1 MPNKHNASR
10 RHHIPKMK
18 FRVRNWAEYDAG
30 LRCRGSLTLWVTP
43 EVLDGWQAVRR
54 TTPGGQSSHSRLAIE
69 TGKMLRLAFHLA
81 LRQTEGLMA
90 SIFVL
95 LDVPLS
101 TPEHSTLSRRAR
113 TMESISKGCV
123 LPDGPIHF
131 LIDSTGLKV
140 FGAGEWLQ
148 EKHGAKARRTW
159 KKLHLAADA
168 DTGMTMASTLTGND
182 VGDPSQVAPLLDQIE
197 ATIACVTADGAYD
210 GIPTYHIVAGH
221 GEDVRVIIP
230 PHVSAILSAEAEHN
244 PSQRDQ
250 HILSITVR
258 GRLCWQEETD
268 YGQRALVE
276 TAMGRYK
283 AIIGPRLRARSCS
296 GQQAEAAVGVA
307 VLNRM
312 LNAGRPHSVRRLGIA
327 A

>member
-1 MPNKHNASR
+1 ML
-10 RHHIPKMK
+10 
-18 FRVRNWAEYDAG
+18 FR
-30 LRCRGSLTLWVTP
+30 S
-43 EVLDGWQAVRR
+43 
-54 TTPGGQSSHSRLAIE
+54 
-69 TGKMLRLAFHLA
+69 LAFHLA
-81 LRQTEGLMA
+81 LRQTEGLIA

-95 LDVPLS
+95 LNVPLS
-101 TPEHSTLSRRAR
+101 TPDHSTFSRRAR
-113 TMESISKGCV
+113 KLESITNGCV
-123 LPDGPIHF
+123 LPDGPIQL

-159 KKLHLAADA
+159 KKLHLAMDA
-168 DTGMTMASTLTGND
+168 DTGMIMASTLTGND

-197 ATIACVTADGAYD
+197 ATISSVTADGAYD
-210 GIPTYHIVAGH
+210 GMPTYEVVAAH
-221 GEDVRVIIP
+221 GEDIRVIIP
-230 PHVSAILSAEAEHN
+230 PHVTAVLSDKPGHN

-250 HILSITVR
+250 HILSIAAH
-258 GRLCWQEETD
+258 GRLGWQKETD

-283 AIIGPRLRARSCS
+283 TIIGPRLRARSFS

-307 VLNRM
+307 ILNRM
-312 LNAGRPHSVRRLGIA
+312 LDAGRPDSVRRLNIA

>member
-18 FRVRNWAEYDAG
+18 FSVKNWAEYDAG
-30 LRCRGSLTLWVTP
+30 LRRRGSLTLWVTA
-43 EVLDGWQAVRR
+43 EVLNCWQAPRR
-54 TTPGGQSSHSRLAIE
+54 ATRGGQFSYSELAIE
-69 TGKMLRLAFHLA
+69 TSMMLRLAFHLA

-90 SIFVL
+90 SIFGL
-95 LDVPLS
+95 LGVPLS
-101 TPEHSTLSRRAR
+101 TPDHSTLSRRAR
-113 TMESISKGCV
+113 KMGSISTGCI
-123 LPDGPIHF
+123 LPDGPIHL

-148 EKHGAKARRTW
+148 ERHGARARRTW
-159 KKLHLAADA
+159 KKLYLAVDA
-168 DTGMTMASTLTGND
+168 NTGMVMASTLTGSD

-197 ATIACVTADGAYD
+197 TTIASVTADGAYD
-210 GIPTYHIVAGH
+210 GMPTYEAAAARS
-221 GEDVRVIIP
+221 EDIRVIIP
-230 PHVSAILSAEAEHN
+230 PHATAVLSADAGHN

-250 HILSITVR
+250 HILSIAAR
-258 GRLCWQEETD
+258 GRLGWQKEAD
-268 YGQRALVE
+268 YGRRALAE

-283 AIIGPRLRARSCS
+283 AIIGPCLRARSFS
-296 GQQAEAAVGVA
+296 GQQAEAAIGVA

-312 LNAGRPHSVRRLGIA
+312 MNAGRPDSVRRLNIA

>member
-1 MPNKHNASR
+1 MPNKHNAAR

-18 FRVRNWAEYDAG
+18 FQVKNWAEYDAG
-30 LRCRGSLTLWVTP
+30 LRSRGSLTLWVTP
-43 EVLDGWQAVRR
+43 EVLDGWRSARR
-54 TTPGGQSSHSRLAIE
+54 TTPGGQSVYSALAIE
-69 TGKMLRLAFHLA
+69 TGMMLRLAFQLA
-81 LRQTEGLMA
+81 LRQTEGLMG
-90 SIFVL
+90 SIFGL

-101 TPEHSTLSRRAR
+101 TPDHSTLSRRAR
-113 TMESISKGCV
+113 TMESISNGCV
-123 LPDGPIHF
+123 LPDGPMQL

-159 KKLHLAADA
+159 KKLHLAVDA
-168 DTGMTMASTLTGND
+168 DTGMIMASTLTGND

-197 ATIACVTADGAYD
+197 ATIASVTADGAYD
-210 GIPTYHIVAGH
+210 GMPTYDVVVQRS
-221 GEDVRVIIP
+221 EDIHVIIP
-230 PHVSAILSAEAEHN
+230 PHVTAVLSAEAEQN

-250 HILSITVR
+250 HILAIAVR
-258 GRLCWQEETD
+258 GRLGWQEETN

-276 TAMGRYK
+276 IAMGRYK
-283 AIIGPRLRARSCS
+283 AIIGPCLRARSFS
-296 GQQAEAAVGVA
+296 GQNVEVRVGVA

-312 LNAGRPHSVRRLGIA
+312 LHAGRPDSVRRLKIA

>member
-1 MPNKHNASR
+1 
-10 RHHIPKMK
+10 
-18 FRVRNWAEYDAG
+18 
-30 LRCRGSLTLWVTP
+30 
-43 EVLDGWQAVRR
+43 
-54 TTPGGQSSHSRLAIE
+54 
-69 TGKMLRLAFHLA
+69 
-81 LRQTEGLMA
+81 
-90 SIFVL
+90 
-95 LDVPLS
+95 
-101 TPEHSTLSRRAR
+101 
-113 TMESISKGCV
+113 
-123 LPDGPIHF
+123 
-131 LIDSTGLKV
+131 
-140 FGAGEWLQ
+140 
-148 EKHGAKARRTW
+148 
-159 KKLHLAADA
+159 
-168 DTGMTMASTLTGND
+168 
-182 VGDPSQVAPLLDQIE
+182 
-197 ATIACVTADGAYD
+197 
-210 GIPTYHIVAGH
+210 VAGH